1 MKKILSLVLA
11 VALCLSLLTTSA
23 FAVDEHEK
31 DYLDKQVQL
40 VVDNLQKFYEDKY
53 GEGALVAPYDE
64 PVEVT
69 IVNYYD
75 STLES
80 NMAIWNE
87 WWGETLENNRY
98 VQAAEKALN
107 IKIKYQWLK
116 NNADNGYVN
125 QLRLSI
131 AAGDIPD
138 MFIVTN
144 QNDLVQL
151 AESDLIMPID
161 DVVDKYFTTWDK
173 EIQNSDGGM
182 LYEMASYDGQRY
194 GIPCNISDT
203 DTFSYIWLRKDWMEA
218 LNLEAPKTMD
228 DLKNIM
234 VKFAEANLGN
244 NENNYGMLID
254 KSLYYSTRGLF
265 AGFKAYPE
273 FWVEEDGKLV
283 WGGTQENVK
292 KALTFLNGLYNDGM
306 LDKEFIT
313 QSNTDAQALILN
325 SQTGIVYAGHWL
337 AGTLMKLHDVDENS
351 DWMCVT
357 LPSEDGSPVEQ
368 YLTPNKRGWI
378 VINKNYE
385 HPEVAAK
392 IRALCTFVAQGGI
405 CDGTWWFSNDSAQN
419 LEPFQASVSS
429 WDNYNTYLNLLEC
442 YDAGGDTSVLR
453 AKAVT
458 YWNNLTTGNSI
469 WNWEHMFGNGPYTP
483 MVVLR
488 DAIENDRIRYD
499 GFLGAQNEFM
509 QDRWTTIMDEQLTAF
524 TKIIIGEVGVDEGFD
539 NWLKT
544 FDSMGGTQITNDVNE
559 WYAQSQTA
567 KNN

>member
-1 MKKILSLVLA
+1 MKRFLSLVLA
-11 VALCLSLLTTSA
+11 LCLCLTVTTA
-23 FAVDEHEK
+23 LAVDEHDK
-31 DYLDKQVQL
+31 DFFDTQVQL
-40 VVDNLQKFYEDKY
+40 LADNLQKFYEEKY
-53 GEGALVAPYDE
+53 GEGALVAPYDA

-69 IVNYYD
+69 IVNYYN
-75 STLES
+75 STLET
-80 NMAIWNE
+80 NMATWND

-98 VQAAEKALN
+98 VAAAEKALN

-116 NNADNGYVN
+116 NDADKGYVN
-125 QLRLSI
+125 QLRYAI
-131 AAGDIPD
+131 TAGEIPD

-144 QNDLVQL
+144 QNDLIQL
-151 AESDLIMPID
+151 AESDLIMPVD
-161 DVVDKYFTTWDK
+161 DVVAKYFTTWDK

-182 LYEMASYDGQRY
+182 LYEMAKYDGQCY

-203 DTFSYIWLRKDWMEA
+203 DTFSYIWLRKDWMEK

-234 VKFAEANLGN
+234 LKFQEAKLGGK
-244 NENNYGMLID
+244 ENTYGLMID
-254 KSLYYSTRGLF
+254 KDLYYSTRGLF
-265 AGFKAYPE
+265 AGFNAYPE
-273 FWVEEDGKLV
+273 FWVKGEDGSLV

-292 KALTFLNGLYNDGM
+292 QALSYLNGLYTAGL

-313 QSNTDAQALILN
+313 QSGTDAKALMLN
-325 SQTGIVYAGHWL
+325 SQVGVIYAGHWL
-337 AGTLMKLHDVDENS
+337 AHDLQKLHDSDPNS
-351 DWMCVT
+351 DWICVP
-357 LPSEDGSPVEQ
+357 LPSLTGEPVEQ

-392 IRALCTFVAQGGI
+392 IRALCTFAAQGGI
-405 CDGTWWFSNDSAQN
+405 CDGTWWFSNDQAQI

-442 YDAGGDTSVLR
+442 YDKGGDTSVLR

-458 YWNNLTTGNSI
+458 YWNNLTTGGSI
-469 WNWEHMFGNGPYTP
+469 WAWEHMFGNGTHTP
-483 MVVLR
+483 MVILR
-488 DAIENDRIRYD
+488 DAIENDRIHYD

-509 QDRWTTIMDEQLTAF
+509 QDRWSTIRDEQLTAF

-539 NWLKT
+539 YWLKT
-544 FDSMGGTQITNDVNE
+544 FDSMGGTQITSDVNA
-559 WYAQSQTA
+559 WYTESQA
-567 KNN
+567 SK

>member
-40 VVDNLQKFYEDKY
+40 LADNLQKFYEENY

-69 IVNYYD
+69 IVNYYN
-75 STLES
+75 TALET
-80 NMAIWNE
+80 NMATWNE

-116 NNADNGYVN
+116 NDADNGYVN
-125 QLRLSI
+125 QLRLAI
-131 AAGDIPD
+131 AAGEIPD

-144 QNDLVQL
+144 QNDLIQL

-161 DVVDKYFTTWDK
+161 EVVDKYFTTWDK

-182 LYEMASYDGQRY
+182 LYEMAMYDGQCY

-234 VKFAEANLGN
+234 VKFQEAKLGGN
-244 NENNYGMLID
+244 DATYGMLID
-254 KSLYYSTRGLF
+254 KSLYYATRGLF
-265 AGFKAYPE
+265 AGYKAYPE

-283 WGGTQENVK
+283 WGGVQENVK
-292 KALTFLNGLYNDGM
+292 KALTYLNGLYNDGL

-313 QSNTDAQALILN
+313 QSNGDAQSLMYN
-325 SQTGIVYAGHWL
+325 SQVGVIYAGHWI
-337 AGTLMKLHDVDENS
+337 AHNMQKLHDEDPNS

-385 HPEVAAK
+385 HPEVAGK
-392 IRALCTFVAQGGI
+392 IRALCTFAAQGGI
-405 CDGTWWFSNDSAQN
+405 CDGTWWMSNDQAQI
-419 LEPFQASVSS
+419 LQPFQGSVSS
-429 WDNYNTYLNLLEC
+429 WDNYNTYLNLMEC
-442 YDAGGDTSVLR
+442 YKAGGDESLLR

-458 YWNNLTTGNSI
+458 YWSNLHNGSSI
-469 WNWEHMFGNGPYTP
+469 WAWEHMFGDGPYTP
-483 MVVLR
+483 MVVLG
-488 DAIENDRIRYD
+488 DAIDNGRIHYD

-509 QDRWTTIMDEQLTAF
+509 QDRWTTIKDEQLTAF

-559 WYAQSQTA
+559 WYAQSQAA

>member
-1 MKKILSLVLA
+1 MKRFLSLVLA
-11 VALCLSLLTTSA
+11 FCLCLTVTTA
-23 FAVDEHEK
+23 LAVDEHDK
-31 DYLDKQVQL
+31 DFFDTQVQL
-40 VVDNLQKFYEDKY
+40 LADNLQKFYEEKY
-53 GEGALVAPYDE
+53 GEGALVAPYDA

-69 IVNYYD
+69 IVNYYN
-75 STLES
+75 STLET
-80 NMAIWNE
+80 NMATWND

-98 VQAAEKALN
+98 VAAAEKALN

-116 NNADNGYVN
+116 NDADKGYVN
-125 QLRLSI
+125 QLRYAI
-131 AAGDIPD
+131 TAGEIPD

-144 QNDLVQL
+144 QNDLIQL
-151 AESDLIMPID
+151 AESDLIMPVD
-161 DVVDKYFTTWDK
+161 DVVAKYFTTWDK

-182 LYEMASYDGQRY
+182 LYEMAKYDGQCY

-203 DTFSYIWLRKDWMEA
+203 DTFSYIWLRKDWMEK

-234 VKFAEANLGN
+234 LKFQEAKLGGK
-244 NENNYGMLID
+244 ENTYGLMID
-254 KSLYYSTRGLF
+254 KDLYYSTRGLF
-265 AGFKAYPE
+265 AGFNAYPE
-273 FWVEEDGKLV
+273 FWVKGEDGSLV

-292 KALTFLNGLYNDGM
+292 QALSYLNGLYTAGL

-313 QSNTDAQALILN
+313 QSGTDAKALMLN
-325 SQTGIVYAGHWL
+325 SQVGVIYAGHWL
-337 AGTLMKLHDVDENS
+337 AHDLQKLHDSNPNS
-351 DWMCVT
+351 DWICVP
-357 LPSEDGSPVEQ
+357 LPSLTGEPVEQ

-392 IRALCTFVAQGGI
+392 IRALCTFAAQGGI
-405 CDGTWWFSNDSAQN
+405 CDGTWWFSNDQAQI

-442 YDAGGDTSVLR
+442 YDKGGDTSVLR

-458 YWNNLTTGNSI
+458 YWNNLTTGGSI
-469 WNWEHMFGNGPYTP
+469 WAWEHMFGNGTHTP
-483 MVVLR
+483 MVILR
-488 DAIENDRIRYD
+488 DAIENDRIHYD

-509 QDRWTTIMDEQLTAF
+509 QDRWSTIRDEQLTAF

-539 NWLKT
+539 YWLKT
-544 FDSMGGTQITNDVNE
+544 FDSMGGTQITSDVNA
-559 WYAQSQTA
+559 WYTESQA
-567 KNN
+567 SK